1 LERAGE
7 IVGAEWQLFNKNQCL
22 RLTVPRPTGPADL
35 QGHRF
40 HMIMARLLLS
50 SVNALVGYKYSN
62 GINDN
67 DPEEDI
73 WIHSRWISKV
83 IIRFIEYY
91 PKD

>member
-1 LERAGE
+1 MVLERAGE

-50 SVNALVGYKYSN
+50 SVNGFGRLQ
-62 GINDN
+62 IFEWDQ
-67 DPEEDI
+67 
-73 WIHSRWISKV
+73 R
-83 IIRFIEYY
+83 
-91 PKD
+91 